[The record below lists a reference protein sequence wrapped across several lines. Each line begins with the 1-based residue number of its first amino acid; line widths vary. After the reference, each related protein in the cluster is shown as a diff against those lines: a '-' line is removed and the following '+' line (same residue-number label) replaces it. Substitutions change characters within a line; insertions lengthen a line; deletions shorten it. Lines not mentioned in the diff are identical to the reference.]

1 MTNPTIIGIDL
12 GTTNSL
18 CSIWQDEQA
27 ILIPNVLGH
36 TLTPSVVGLD
46 NERQIIVGEMAKQR
60 LTTHPKYTIASFKRY
75 MGTDRSFKIG
85 WKLFRPEELSAL
97 ILKNLKAD
105 AEAHLNTT
113 ITEAVISVPAYFSDA
128 QRKATKIAGE
138 LAGLT
143 VRRLINEPTAAA
155 IAYGL
160 HEADN
165 ESTFLVFDLG
175 GGTFDVSILELFDG
189 VMQVHASA
197 GNNHLGGEDFVDVI
211 IQYVLAE
218 NKLKHQ
224 DLNLKQRAVLRQ
236 CAEQAKHQLTQ
247 HQQTTIDPNHK
258 KIQTTPITRKIF
270 ETISDPLLEAIK
282 QPLRRVMTDAS
293 LNVNDLDTVVLVGG
307 ASKMPLIRS
316 MVSKMFRHIPNSHI
330 NPDEVVAIGTAVQV
344 GLITRG
350 ESLKEIVLTDVAPYT
365 LGTGVLNKNS
375 NDNSPLFAPIIE
387 RNSPIPISRSKIFV
401 TASDNQTIVQSNI
414 YQGESRLVK
423 DNIKLG
429 EISIDV
435 PPKPANEESIETRFT
450 YDVNGLLEVD
460 ITVLSTGLKKSMV
473 IESSENNM
481 SKEDIKHCL
490 EKLAELKIHPRDQ
503 VENATLIAR
512 GERLYEESIGEKR
525 DYIGGILEDFNEL
538 INQQDVNAIEMARLK
553 IVGVFDEVEL
563 DKPFC

>member
-18 CSIWQDEQA
+18 CSIWQDDQA
-27 ILIPNVLGH
+27 TLIPNVLGQRI
-36 TLTPSVVGLD
+36 TPSVVGVD
-46 NERQIIVGEMAKQR
+46 NERQIIVGEVAKQR
-60 LTTHPKYTIASFKRY
+60 LTTHPKYTIANFKRY

-85 WKLFRPEELSAL
+85 WKHFRPEELSAL
-97 ILKNLKAD
+97 ILKNLKTD
-105 AEAHLNTT
+105 AESYLNTT

-224 DLNLKQRAVLRQ
+224 DLNLKQQAVLHQR
-236 CAEQAKHQLTQ
+236 AEQAKYELTL
-247 HQQTTIDPNHK
+247 HQQATIDPNHK
-258 KIQTTPITRKIF
+258 KIQPTSITRKIF

-316 MVSKMFRHIPNSHI
+316 MVSKMFRHIPSSHI

-344 GLITRG
+344 GLLTRG

-401 TASDNQTIVQSNI
+401 TASDNQTIVQTNI

-423 DNIKLG
+423 DNIKIG

-481 SKEDIKHCL
+481 SKEDIKQCL
-490 EKLAELKIHPRDQ
+490 EKLAELKTHPRDQ
-503 VENATLIAR
+503 VENTTLIAR

-525 DYIGGILEDFNEL
+525 ETIGRLLEEFNEL
-538 INQQDVNAIEMARLK
+538 INQQDVNDIENARLK
-553 IVGVFDEVEL
+553 IGGVFDGFEQKTL
-563 DKPFC
+563 F